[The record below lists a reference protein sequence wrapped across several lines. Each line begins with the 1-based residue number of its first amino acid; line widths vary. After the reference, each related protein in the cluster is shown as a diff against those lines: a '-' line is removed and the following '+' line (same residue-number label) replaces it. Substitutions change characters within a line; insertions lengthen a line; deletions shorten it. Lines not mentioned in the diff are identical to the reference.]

1 MRPEA
6 WHQSVEEMA
15 GELLDIACERIMH
28 RERPA
33 SIKDSELRFVA
44 VNAAYARLFGRAPD
58 EFHGLRSED
67 VDDVSDRRDVGD
79 CERRALVFGTEETA
93 LFAGDGWFDDQ
104 VVVIERFMP
113 ADDRAF
119 VFGLFGAWNEE
130 REARDE
136 PVLTHAPVREDFER
150 IPAPPAFTPPPL
162 DATVTEALDLID
174 IGLGVFDPQG
184 RLVYCNAGFRV
195 IYGEPCGHFDLG
207 VTYRM
212 LLERIYDYGVA
223 RFGDEIVQGFGTR
236 EQWVSGRIEQAQR
249 PHYDKVE
256 PACDGGWLRCVNRRL
271 DDGSMI
277 VLRLDVTAQKEQE
290 LALRRH
296 IGETELFRSV
306 LEEMPVAV
314 FMRDAAHRLTFVN
327 EAYADMVGAPRAE
340 LIGTTEAEVFDDAG
354 RDFHAKN
361 DDVLEN
367 GTLIQRDD
375 VLPRRDGSVLPI
387 ITRMAR
393 IDTGTEKY
401 VVGSMT
407 DVSMLKAR
415 EAQLEEARLEA
426 ETLHRDVGSVLESM
440 PVGILIPPPDL
451 TIEFANPAFHEIWD
465 YPAETVLA
473 GSPFRDYVRFN
484 FDRGLYACY
493 GEDFED
499 VFQRRVREL
508 CDVSENDQR
517 EVSIPN
523 GKTLIITAKNLS
535 GGKVLIS
542 YVDISAVRDSER
554 RMQETRREL
563 ERVGQFMKDA
573 TCVMTQGLIV
583 MENDLIVLS
592 NEAAARILHVPPELV
607 AHGGSASAIFDHC
620 AARGDFGGDPEA
632 LGQSWRKVIAD
643 KHSFSHGFLAAGQT
657 WVRMEANF
665 SGQGHWMFVLNDLT
679 EMKRREEELTALLAR
694 SEAADRAKS
703 EFLANMSHE
712 IRTPMNGVLGM
723 AELLSRTQ
731 LDTRQRTFVDIIGKS
746 GNALLTIINDI
757 LDFSK
762 IDAGQMK
769 LRKAPF
775 DPVEAVEDVATL
787 MSSAAADKDI
797 ELLVRCGPD
806 VPQVVVG
813 DAGRFRQIVTNLVGN
828 AVKFTEMG
836 YVLIDVTAEPDGEG
850 AVLLGLRVEDT
861 GIGIAGEKLDT
872 IFEKFSQGDGSSTRR
887 HDGTGLG
894 RAITSGLVDLFGG
907 YITVT
912 SEPGRGSIFSVRL
925 PMVAPARSGEV
936 KGLPVNVNGARV
948 LIIDDNAVSRG
959 ILEEQARRWGFD
971 AFATGSGEEA
981 LALLQAAAD
990 FGVDVDA
997 VVLDYRA
1004 QGMSGADIARAIR
1017 REPRFDDLAI
1027 IFLTSMDA
1035 VGDDDFFS
1043 ALKVQAHLM
1052 KPARAKVLR
1061 SAIVDAVRAARIRR
1075 LSAAPDRPAI
1085 TSTLSASVASAAA
1098 QSQAGGLDVLVAE
1111 DNEVNCIVF
1120 SQILQGL
1127 DLRFLIVNDGQQALE
1142 AWREHKPGVIL
1153 MDVSM
1158 PVMNGHQAT
1167 RAIRAHEGAAIAR
1180 GETVEPV
1187 PIVGVT
1193 AHAHA
1198 ADRDLCFQSGMNDYL
1213 SKPLSPE
1220 MLEEKIGRWLP
1231 RKAKASSTN

>member
-1 MRPEA
+1 
-6 WHQSVEEMA
+6 MA
-15 GELLDIACERIMH
+15 GELLDIACERIMYL
-28 RERPA
+28 ERPA
-33 SIKDSELRFVA
+33 YIKDSELRFVA

-58 EFHGLRSED
+58 EFYSLRSED
-67 VDDVSDRRDVGD
+67 VDDLSDQREIGD

-93 LFAGDGWFDDQ
+93 MFAGGGWIDDQ

-119 VFGLFGAWNEE
+119 VFGLFGAWD
-130 REARDE
+130 EAAE
-136 PVLTHAPVREDFER
+136 PEAEPLLSHAPVEEVFER
-150 IPAPPAFTPPPL
+150 VPAPPLMAPSQL

-174 IGLGVFDPQG
+174 IGLGVFDPDG

-195 IYGEPCGHFDLG
+195 MYSEPCGHFDLG
-207 VTYRM
+207 VTYRT
-212 LLERIYDYGVA
+212 LLERIYDYGIEEYGQEL
-223 RFGDEIVQGFGTR
+223 GDRLGPKQ
-236 EQWVSGRIEQAQR
+236 QWVAGRLDQAQLA
-249 PHYDKVE
+249 HYDKVE
-256 PACDGGWLRCVNRRL
+256 PSCDGGWLRCVNRRL

-277 VLRLDVTAQKEQE
+277 VLRLDISSQKEQE

-296 IGETELFRSV
+296 IDETELFRSV

-314 FMRDAAHRLTFVN
+314 FMRDQAHRLTFVN
-327 EAYADMVGAPRAE
+327 EAYADMLGTPRTA
-340 LIGTTEAEVFDDAG
+340 LMGSTEADIFGEAAQNFYS
-354 RDFHAKN
+354 KN
-361 DDVLEN
+361 SDVLEN
-367 GTLIQRDD
+367 GTVIQRDEM
-375 VLPRRDGSVLPI
+375 LPRADGSELPI

-393 IDTGTEKY
+393 IDAGSNKY
-401 VVGSMT
+401 IVGSMT
-407 DVSMLKAR
+407 DVSMLKDR

-426 ETLHRDVGSVLESM
+426 ETLHRDVGRVLESM
-440 PVGILIPPPDL
+440 PVGILILNADM
-451 TIEFANPAFHEIWD
+451 TIDFANPAFHEIWD
-465 YPAETVLA
+465 FPKEPPLA
-473 GSPFRDYVRFN
+473 GSKFRDYVRVVFE
-484 FDRGLYACY
+484 RGLYAGY
-493 GEDFED
+493 GDDFEIAY
-499 VFQRRVREL
+499 QRRVREL
-508 CDVSENDQR
+508 CSGNEYDQR
-517 EVSIPN
+517 EVSVPN

-535 GGKVLIS
+535 GGKVLVS
-542 YVDISAVRDSER
+542 YVDISAARDSER
-554 RMQETRREL
+554 QVHETRQEL

-583 MENDLIVLS
+583 MEDDLIVLS
-592 NEAAARILHVPPELV
+592 NDAAARILHVPVELV
-607 AHGGSASAIFDHC
+607 AHGASASAIFDYC
-620 AARGDFGGDPEA
+620 AARGDFGGEPGELIEA
-632 LGQSWRKVIAD
+632 WSQVITD
-643 KHSFSHGFLAAGQT
+643 QQSFSHGFLAAGET
-657 WVRMEANF
+657 WVQMEANF
-665 SGQGHWMFVLNDLT
+665 SGHGHWMFVLNDLT
-679 EMKRREEELTALLAR
+679 EMKRREDELTALLAR

-746 GNALLTIINDI
+746 GSALLTIINDI

-787 MSSAAADKDI
+787 LSSAAAEKDI

-836 YVLIDVTAEPDGEG
+836 YVLIDLTAEPDGDG
-850 AVLLGLRVEDT
+850 AVLLTLRVEDT
-861 GIGIAGEKLDT
+861 GIGIAEEKLDT
-872 IFEKFSQGDGSSTRR
+872 IFEKFSQGDSSSTRR

-894 RAITSGLVDLFGG
+894 LAITSGLVDLFGG
-907 YITVT
+907 YVTVT
-912 SEPGRGSIFSVRL
+912 SEPGQGSVFSVRL
-925 PMVAPARSGEV
+925 PMSAPARRGDAG
-936 KGLPVNVNGARV
+936 GLPVNVTGARV
-948 LIIDDNAVSRG
+948 LIIDNNAVSRD
-959 ILEEQARRWGFD
+959 ILDEQVRRWGFD
-971 AFATGSGEEA
+971 SFATGNGEEA
-981 LALLQAAAD
+981 LTLLRAAAD
-990 FGVDVDA
+990 LGADVDA
-997 VVLDYRA
+997 IVLDY
-1004 QGMSGADIARAIR
+1004 QTPDMSGADLARAIR
-1017 REPRFDDLAI
+1017 SDARFNDLAI

-1061 SAIVDAVRAARIRR
+1061 NAIVDAVRAARIHRMT
-1075 LSAAPDRPAI
+1075 SVSGRPAAASEPEEKI
-1085 TSTLSASVASAAA
+1085 TVPAPQPA
-1098 QSQAGGLDVLVAE
+1098 GLDVLVAE

-1127 DLRFLIVNDGQQALE
+1127 DLRFMIVNDGQQALE
-1142 AWREHKPGVIL
+1142 AWRTHKPGVIL

-1158 PVMNGHQAT
+1158 PIMNGHQAT
-1167 RAIRAHEGAAIAR
+1167 TAIRAHEGLALAR
-1180 GETVEPV
+1180 GEAVEPV

-1193 AHAHA
+1193 AHAHP

-1231 RKAKASSTN
+1231 RKAQVSGTN